1 MVKGL
6 KATIIGGVV
15 ALSIVATEPASA
27 SHEHYLFTPGRC
39 VDGIARGQT
48 AKGPEEGG
56 YHKFHENVHKGQ
68 PGTEAFNNPNNRV
81 SVDKGSCPAE

>member
-1 MVKGL
+1 MKGL
-6 KATIIGGVV
+6 KAIGIGGVV
-15 ALSIVATEPASA
+15 ALSLVVAAPASA
-27 SHEHYLFTPGRC
+27 AHEHYLVTPGTC
-39 VDGIARGQT
+39 VADIARGQT

>member
-15 ALSIVATEPASA
+15 ALSIVAAEPASA
-27 SHEHYLFTPGRC
+27 SHEHYLFTPGTC
-39 VDGIARGQT
+39 VGDMARGQT
-48 AKGPEEGG
+48 RKGPDEGG

-68 PGTEAFNNPNNRV
+68 PGTEAFNNADNPV